1 MLLDRTE
8 AEAIARRVLA
18 LSGADGCAV
27 TLEGQDERNIRFA
40 SRGGATNGASGS
52 TTLIVAS
59 RFGQREAQVFANAFD
74 EETLRDT
81 VARSE
86 AAARSAPDNVEVM
99 PALTSQDYPAS
110 AAWFDATAAL
120 TADGLADLIAPAA
133 RAARQAGVDVAAFV
147 ETFRSWHAFASSGG
161 ALGYDR
167 KTSVRLTVTARNR
180 RGTWSGWSGADQN
193 DIARLDAEAVAKTAI
208 GKALA
213 EPDPIALDPGKYV
226 VLLEPPVVGQMV
238 ATLMAHF
245 GAREADE
252 GRSFLARKGGGNRLG
267 EKMFDARVTIASDPA
282 GAAAPGFAVGRD
294 GLPNKPVTWI
304 DGGVVKNFSR
314 GRYWAKK
321 TAMEPIPQSGFF
333 EMRGGDDAVADM
345 IRDVKRGVLVT
356 RLWYV
361 RMVDPRSLLITGLTR
376 DGTFLIENGAVTRP
390 VVNFRFNESPVAVL
404 GNILGIGAAQRT
416 ALAEETTTL
425 SVPPLLVKDFTFS
438 SVSRAV

>member
-1 MLLDRTE
+1 MLLDRSQ
-8 AEAIARRVLA
+8 AEDLARRVLT
-18 LSGADGCAV
+18 LSAADGCAV
-27 TLEGQDERNIRFA
+27 TLNGHEERNIRFA

-52 TTLIVAS
+52 ATLAVMS
-59 RFGQREAQVFANAFD
+59 RFGQREAQAFANAFD
-74 EETLRDT
+74 AATLRDT

-99 PALTSQDYPAS
+99 PALGALNYPAS
-110 AAWFDATAAL
+110 AAFFATTAAL
-120 TADGLADLIAPAA
+120 TAEGLADLVTPAA
-133 RAARQAGVDVAAFV
+133 RAARQAGVDIAAF
-147 ETFRSWHAFASSGG
+147 TQTLHAWRSFATSGG
-161 ALGYDR
+161 AAGYDR
-167 KTSVRLTVTARNR
+167 STSVRLTMTSRNR
-180 RGTWSGWSGADQN
+180 RGTWSGWAGTDQN
-193 DIARLDAEAVAKTAI
+193 DVTRLDAAAVAKSAI
-208 GKALA
+208 DKALA

-238 ATLMAHF
+238 VTLMENF

-267 EKMFDARVTIASDPA
+267 ELMFDPRVTIASDPA
-282 GAAAPGFAVGRD
+282 DAAAPGFAVSHD
-294 GLPNKPVTWI
+294 GLPNRPVVWI
-304 DGGVVKNFSR
+304 DGGVVKNLTR
-314 GRYWAKK
+314 GRYWGKK
-321 TAMEPIPQSGFF
+321 TAMEPIPQAGFYA
-333 EMRGGDDAVADM
+333 MRGGDDAVADM

-376 DGTFLIENGAVTRP
+376 DGTFLIEDGAVTGP

-404 GNILGIGAAQRT
+404 GNIVGVGRPQR
-416 ALAEETTTL
+416 AVIAEETTTL